1 MDKNS
6 KVLIIVFVIVIVV
19 SVFFT
24 YKRAFI
30 DKNFEVIYS
39 EEEEETGKEEIEEEV
54 LE

>member
-6 KVLIIVFVIVIVV
+6 KILIIVFVIVIVV

-30 DKNFEVIYS
+30 ERNYEVIPVAEDS
-39 EEEEETGKEEIEEEV
+39 QDEF
-54 LE
+54 